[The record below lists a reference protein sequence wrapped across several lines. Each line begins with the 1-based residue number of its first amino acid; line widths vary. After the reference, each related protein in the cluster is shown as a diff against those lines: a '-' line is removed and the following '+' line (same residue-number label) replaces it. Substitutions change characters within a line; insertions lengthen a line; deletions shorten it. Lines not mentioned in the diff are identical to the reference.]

1 MPTKK
6 KSGAELLQ
14 QPTRPTSTSNQ
25 DTPIISDRTWSRAE
39 CRAMELA
46 LGGGFVVLAVLEV
59 IFKW

>member
-1 MPTKK
+1 MATKTK
-6 KSGAELLQ
+6 AARNVCQRNRANVHSHE
-14 QPTRPTSTSNQ
+14 

-46 LGGGFVVLAVLEV
+46 LGSGFVVLAVLEV